1 MCLHLLPFS
10 MLDLQVE
17 ILDAEKLIYV
27 EGEEAL
33 ALSCHINPLRLLL
46 SLPSSPVRIK
56 GTIAALVL
64 VDEHVR
70 HL

>member
-33 ALSCHINPLRLLL
+33 ALSHINPLRLLL

>member
-1 MCLHLLPFS
+1 MLPFG
-10 MLDLQVE
+10 MLDFQVE
-17 ILDAEKLIYV
+17 ILDAEELIYV

-33 ALSCHINPLRLLL
+33 ALSCHINPLPLLL
-46 SLPSSPVRIK
+46 SLPSSPVKIK
-56 GTIAALVL
+56 GAIAALVL